1 MVSVSTTAPSQTQE
15 QRWLGP
21 KDPSAPGWWWLTIVV
36 LLSILTATVKLRRYR
51 TPVVL
56 GTCALAVAL
65 WAGCGGGG
73 GGGPNPMTNPGTPAG
88 TYTLTVTGSA
98 TSGSTTLSHN
108 ITLQFVVN

>member
-1 MVSVSTTAPSQTQE
+1 M
-15 QRWLGP
+15 WL
-21 KDPSAPGWWWLTIVV
+21 AVV
-36 LLSILTATVKLRRYR
+36 LLLSTVTAAVKLGRRR
-51 TPVVL
+51 IPVVL
-56 GTCALAVAL
+56 GVCALAVVL